1 MARNN
6 KNSRQVLPIN
16 IGNSTKV
23 KSITK
28 TMNFQKNVATKKL
41 TADSTTHQYNTEMS

>member
-41 TADSTTHQYNTEMS
+41 IADSTTHQYNTEMS